1 MTPDSLQEEGLSQS
15 QQEEGLSQTG
25 KEDFT
30 QESRPS
36 SFWRSNSWRS
46 TPSSSTDQQ
55 LDDEIVLQG
64 QVITPRQHKVIL
76 GL

>member
-1 MTPDSLQEEGLSQS
+1 MTPDSL
-15 QQEEGLSQTG
+15 QEEGLSQTG

-30 QESRPS
+30 QESQPHG
-36 SFWRSNSWRS
+36 FWRTNSWRS
-46 TPSSSTDQQ
+46 APSSSTDLQ

-76 GL
+76 GSCFAVY